1 MAAADLIVSDVTRGT
16 VCGAGQG
23 CASWATIDIFTYMQ
37 VSSVSGLDG
46 CGVAQVDPSR
56 VESVSASLLDV
67 DEAADLAE
75 LFRLLGDP
83 TRVRIL
89 FALLEAGELCVCD
102 VAAVVETTDTKVSQA
117 MRLLRNA
124 GVVRNRRDGRN
135 IYYRLDDAHVRMLL
149 DLSREHVAH
158 GRDES

>member
-1 MAAADLIVSDVTRGT
+1 
-16 VCGAGQG
+16 
-23 CASWATIDIFTYMQ
+23 MQ
-37 VSSVSGLDG
+37 MSEVSGLDG
-46 CGVAQVDPSR
+46 CAVTQVDPGR
-56 VESVSASLLDV
+56 VESVAASLPGV
-67 DEAADLAE
+67 DEAVDLAE

-102 VAAVVETTDTKVSQA
+102 VAAVVDTTETKVSQA

-158 GRDES
+158 GRGEG

>member
-1 MAAADLIVSDVTRGT
+1 MDACAVTD
-16 VCGAGQG
+16 
-23 CASWATIDIFTYMQ
+23 ID
-37 VSSVSGLDG
+37 
-46 CGVAQVDPSR
+46 PRR
-56 VESVSASLLDV
+56 VESVAASLLDV
-67 DEAADLAE
+67 DEAVDLAE
-75 LFRLLGDP
+75 MFRLLGDP

-102 VAAVVETTDTKVSQA
+102 VAAVVETTETKVSQA

-135 IYYRLDDAHVRMLL
+135 IYYRLDDAHIRMLL

-158 GRDES
+158 GRGES